1 MPQIDPSVKLYN
13 HGEGPYSGL
22 LRDCEN
28 RLWNRWIDLRHSTRT
43 LIFPC
48 QGYVGC
54 LVDTEL
60 VHDKHVYSGARS
72 LYYAHDSAAA
82 TARVSVAHETLT
94 TRTPDTSFYQWV
106 PFVLVFQ
113 VQWE

>member
-1 MPQIDPSVKLYN
+1 MVSKKNIFMKNISISKYLQIAFVY
-13 HGEGPYSGL
+13 GYQ
-22 LRDCEN
+22 
-28 RLWNRWIDLRHSTRT
+28 ITRT

-82 TARVSVAHETLT
+82 TGRVSVAHETLT

>member
-1 MPQIDPSVKLYN
+1 MSRKL
-13 HGEGPYSGL
+13 EIL
-22 LRDCEN
+22 L
-28 RLWNRWIDLRHSTRT
+28 HSQCN
-43 LIFPC
+43 LLNLHLLC